1 MLASLGDS
9 PHKRKLFYTGLF
21 GFCGMII
28 VFALSKV
35 YWLSAAA
42 LAGSGFFMIIFFA
55 TANTSVQTRV
65 PDELRGRVM
74 GIYSLAFLGLTPF
87 GSLIA
92 GSMAR
97 AISAAFAVTLGAAI
111 CIGAGLVTLWVMTPR
126 KGTT

>member
-1 MLASLGDS
+1 MLG
-9 PHKRKLFYTGLF
+9 
-21 GFCGMII
+21 
-28 VFALSKV
+28 VFALSHV

-74 GIYSLAFLGLTPF
+74 GIYSLAFIGLTPF

-92 GSMAR
+92 GSLAR
-97 AISAAFAVTLGAAI
+97 ITSASFAVTVGAII
-111 CIGAGLVTLWVMTPR
+111 CMIAGLIVMRIMTPQQPTLAE
-126 KGTT
+126 KVPS